1 MVYSKF
7 KQLYFDEPKSISD
20 KKKKRPDSS
29 NEAQSQQ
36 DCLSCRIIS
45 GGGLTMLG
53 AYVIKHFYDDI
64 RLDQNKVK
72 ISIKNNKS
80 NHIFGFVLGA
90 FLLSL
95 GAARLANFQFR
106 D

>member
-1 MVYSKF
+1 MVYTKL
-7 KQLYFDEPKSISD
+7 KQLYYDDPRSISD
-20 KKKKRPDSS
+20 KKKDRTDSS
-29 NEAQSQQ
+29 NPPDQQQ
-36 DCLSCRIIS
+36 DCLPCRLIS

-53 AYVIKHFYDDI
+53 VYVIKHYYDDI
-64 RLDQNKVK
+64 RIDKNKVK
-72 ISIKNNKS
+72 LSIKNNKS
-80 NHIFGFVLGA
+80 NHIYGFVLGA

>member
-1 MVYSKF
+1 MVYSRL
-7 KQLYFDEPKSISD
+7 KQLYFEDSRPTSD
-20 KKKKRPDSS
+20 KKKSRPDA
-29 NEAQSQQ
+29 EQQ
-36 DCLSCRIIS
+36 PQADCLPCRVVS

-64 RLDQNKVK
+64 RIDQSKAK
-72 ISIKNNKS
+72 FSFKNNKS
-80 NHIFGFVLGA
+80 NRVYGFILGA

-95 GAARLANFQFR
+95 GIARLANFQFH